1 MVDVK
6 LLEVLLLVLSLVILA
21 TGCGYLLGLAVV
33 EYRRQ
38 ELRER
43 IKNDTSRQRE
53 GFGHHAHGWKK
64 CVHWHRKEIENGRI

>member
-1 MVDVK
+1 MVD
-6 LLEVLLLVLSLVILA
+6 LILLLASMLA
-21 TGCGYLLGLAVV
+21 VVMGVGYLLGLAVV

-43 IKNDTSRQRE
+43 VKSDNSRQRE

-64 CVHWHRKEIENGRI
+64 CVHWHRKEREDGRI